1 MDVSIFF
8 TIVLILV
15 ILILSILIYISINCL
30 KHTTY
35 VIETNKLPEYTKN
48 LKIVHIS
55 DVHSKLFGKNNCK
68 AIQMINE
75 IKPDIVVMTGDIISQ
90 YEKNIDGFIEKY
102 RQIYEKYP
110 VFYSIG
116 NHEQKL
122 GHEKYTYYID
132 KLKKLGVHVIV
143 NGNEKYYTNE
153 DYIVINALEFTED
166 KTIKKFTDE
175 IKQREIKSMKNKLGH
190 IDNSK
195 YNILLAHD
203 AENFEMYRELGVDLV
218 LSGHVHGGLIRIGK
232 LCLLSPRKR
241 FFPKYSYGINV
252 SNNTTIIA
260 SSGMGPSRLHIR
272 LFNRP
277 EIVEININRK

>member
-1 MDVSIFF
+1 MNVSIFF
-8 TIVLILV
+8 TIVLIII
-15 ILILSILIYISINCL
+15 ILILLALVYISINCL

-35 VIETNKLPEYTKN
+35 VIETNKLPECIEN

-75 IKPDIVVMTGDIISQ
+75 IKPDFVVMTGDIISQ
-90 YEKNIDGFIEKY
+90 HEKNIDGFIEKY
-102 RQIYEKYP
+102 REVYEKYP

-132 KLKKLGVHVIV
+132 KLKKIGVHVIV
-143 NGNEKYYTNE
+143 NGNEKYYNNG
-153 DYIVINALEFTED
+153 DYIVINALEFSED
-166 KTIKKFTDE
+166 KNIKKFTDE
-175 IKQREIKSMKNKLGH
+175 IKQREIEAMKNKLGY

-203 AENFEMYRELGVDLV
+203 AENFEMYKELGVDLV

-232 LCLLSPRKR
+232 LCLLSPRRR
-241 FFPKYSYGINV
+241 FFPKYAYGMNV
-252 SNNTTIIA
+252 SNNTTIIT
-260 SSGMGPSRLHIR
+260 SSGMGPARLHIR

-277 EIVEININRK
+277 EIVEININKK